1 MKEKRARKPRRIT
14 PDYLE
19 RAALFYLQRYSSSS
33 GNLKSVLQRKVW
45 RAARE
50 TEIDQE
56 EANGWIDDV
65 VAKIVR
71 AGLLDDRRYAET
83 RVLSLR
89 RSGESARSIR
99 MKLAAKGVEGDLV
112 ERALQQDEPEND
124 ELTAAIAYARKR
136 RLGPFHKA
144 GKREERQDKDL
155 AALARRGFSYETCR
169 LVIEAR
175 DERALEV
182 LLAERF

>member
-1 MKEKRARKPRRIT
+1 MREKRDRKPRRIT

-33 GNLKSVLQRKVW
+33 GNLKFVLQRKVW
-45 RAARE
+45 SAARE
-50 TEIDQE
+50 SEIDQE
-56 EANGWIDDV
+56 EARSWIDDV

-71 AGLLDDRRYAET
+71 AGLLDDRKFAET

-89 RSGESARSIR
+89 RSGESTRSIR
-99 MKLAAKGVEGDLV
+99 LKLAAKGVEGDLV
-112 ERALQQDEPEND
+112 EHALQQDELEND

-136 RLGPFHKA
+136 RLGPFHTS
-144 GKREERQDKDL
+144 GKREELQEKDL
-155 AALARRGFSYETCR
+155 AALARRGFRYETCR

-182 LLAERF
+182 LLDERF